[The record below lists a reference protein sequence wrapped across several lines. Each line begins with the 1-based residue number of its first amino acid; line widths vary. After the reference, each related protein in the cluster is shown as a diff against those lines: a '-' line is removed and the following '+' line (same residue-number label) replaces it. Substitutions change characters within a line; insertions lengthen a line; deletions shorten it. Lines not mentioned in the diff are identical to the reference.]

1 MSRNENGIQLVP
13 VSALYKVLP
22 YAEPFHTERGSFLRG
37 ESYDFQIA
45 YKSEHIIWNAS
56 IRASGELA
64 QFLTIREELLAP
76 VTFTAEDADD
86 YYLEEGRCCLI
97 PDALAFPRVT
107 GLNVPPDQWRAVWVM
122 LEVPDGYKAGD
133 YRIRFEF
140 VTAEGEVLAETS
152 FIAELID
159 ARLPETDL
167 RLTNWIHYDCIA
179 YQHAVALFGDDFYR
193 VFGAYLE
200 TYTKIGFNMLLTPLF
215 TPPLDT
221 EVGGER
227 TTAQLVKIEVTPNGY
242 RFDFSEFRK
251 FIRFAGAHGIKYF
264 ELSHL
269 FTQWGGKA
277 TPKIVAEEN
286 GEEKRIFG
294 WDVPSDSKK
303 YREFLAAFLP
313 SLTRELKKIGIK
325 EKCVLHLTDEP
336 SKNDLGAYAKCRA
349 LVKEYTDIPVFDALS
364 NYEFYKEGYVDLP
377 VVLLD
382 AVKEFEA
389 HGKRDI
395 FVYNCCLPAG
405 GYFSNRFINM
415 PSERTRVLGVQLYES
430 GATGYLHWG
439 FNFHNSYLSKEP
451 IDPYKETD
459 AAGAY
464 PCGDGFIVYPN
475 GDGVN
480 LSLRAEIV
488 KAGFNDYRAL
498 RLLGSLIGRNA
509 VLSLL
514 YEKGYSGFTNYPHSA
529 SDLQALRESVNIQ
542 IKNLMNRK
550 GNKHGTEK

>member
-22 YAEPFHTERGSFLRG
+22 YAGPFHTERGSFLRG

-45 YKSEHIIWNAS
+45 YKSEHVIWNAS

-76 VTFTAEDADD
+76 VTFTAENADD
-86 YYLEEGRCCLI
+86 YYIEEGRCCLI

-107 GLNVPPDQWRAVWVM
+107 GLNVPPDQWRAVWVT
-122 LEVPDGYKAGD
+122 LEVPDGFKAGD

-140 VTAEGEVLAETS
+140 VTPEGEVLAETS
-152 FIAELID
+152 FTAEIID
-159 ARLPETDL
+159 ACLPKTNL
-167 RLTNWIHYDCIA
+167 RLTNWMHYDCIA
-179 YQHAVALFGDDFYR
+179 YQHNVTLFADDFYR
-193 VFGAYLE
+193 VFGAYLDA
-200 TYTKIGFNMLLTPLF
+200 YTKIGFNMLLTPLL

-227 TTAQLVKIEVTPNGY
+227 TTAQLIKIEVTKDGY
-242 RFDFSEFRK
+242 QFDFSELKK
-251 FIRFAGAHGIKYF
+251 FILFAQAHGIEYF

-277 TPKIVAEEN
+277 TPKIVAVEN

-294 WDVPSDSKK
+294 WDVTSESEE

-313 SLTRELKKIGIK
+313 PLARELEKIGVK
-325 EKCVLHLTDEP
+325 DKCVLHVTDEP
-336 SKNDLGAYAKCRA
+336 CENDLETYAKCREI
-349 LVKEYTDIPVFDALS
+349 VKKYSDIPVLDALS
-364 NYEFYKEGYVDLP
+364 NYSFYKRGYVDLP
-377 VVLLD
+377 AVLID
-382 AVKEFEA
+382 SAEA
-389 HGKRDI
+389 FYENGIGD
-395 FVYNCCLPAG
+395 FLLYTCCLPAG
-405 GYFSNRFINM
+405 GYYTNRFINM

-430 GATGYLHWG
+430 GAKGYLHWG
-439 FNFHNSYLSKEP
+439 FNFHNSYLSKTP

-475 GDGVN
+475 GDGIN
-480 LSLRAEIV
+480 LSLRAELI

-498 RLLGSLIGRNA
+498 RLLESLIGRDA

-514 YEKGYSGFTNYPHSA
+514 HEKGYFGFTNYPHSA
-529 SDLQALRESVNIQ
+529 SALKELREIVNAM
-542 IKNLMNRK
+542 IKNK
-550 GNKHGTEK
+550 IK